1 LGNWNDYLWPFLI
14 GKADT
19 MRTLTV
25 GLAVF
30 QSQTPQGAPDW
41 GGLMAG
47 TTLSLIPTIIIF
59 LVFGRRAVNAIQ
71 FTGFR

>member
-1 LGNWNDYLWPFLI
+1 
-14 GKADT
+14 
-19 MRTLTV
+19 
-25 GLAVF
+25 
-30 QSQTPQGAPDW
+30 
-41 GGLMAG
+41 MAG